1 MEIIINNRH
10 TRARAYLLDVFL
22 VALLFF
28 LALVRVIHSFILHQI
43 ISSSF
48 QIQILYLRMIVIVA
62 LDVNSALV
70 ISSIDRIDVASANDN

>member
-1 MEIIINNRH
+1 M
-10 TRARAYLLDVFL
+10 RARISLRCIPSCSSV
-22 VALLFF
+22 F

-70 ISSIDRIDVASANDN
+70 ISSIDRIGVASANDN